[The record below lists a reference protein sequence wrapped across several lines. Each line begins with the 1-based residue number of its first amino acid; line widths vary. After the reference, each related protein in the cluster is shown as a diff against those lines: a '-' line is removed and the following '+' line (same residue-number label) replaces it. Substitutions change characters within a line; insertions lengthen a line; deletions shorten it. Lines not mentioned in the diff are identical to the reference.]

1 MGVLTA
7 FFASVAAQKAFG
19 LILDSLFRAVGNS
32 YTDWLE
38 KVRAEKALQDLGRV
52 TAERDYEAAGRE
64 ATERELEAAR
74 NAPQTVDDAIARL
87 EEGSA

>member
-1 MGVLTA
+1 MGA
-7 FFASVAAQKAFG
+7 ISAIFASAIFQQVFG
-19 LILDSLFRAVGNS
+19 LILENLLNSVGKS
-32 YTDWLE
+32 YNDWAE
-38 KVRAEKALQDLGRV
+38 KVRAEQARQDLGRV
-52 TAERDYEAAGRE
+52 TAERDQEAAGRE